1 MGLSFLLH
9 CHLQFWNV
17 LGVNINFSE
26 GVRGF
31 VMPVIDRKDGIP
43 DGKME
48 NIPQLIRNEPGA
60 V

>member
-1 MGLSFLLH
+1 MRKRAEERKSSKV
-9 CHLQFWNV
+9 NV
-17 LGVNINFSE
+17 KVE

-31 VMPVIDRKDGIP
+31 VTPVIDRKDGIP